1 MPLKATY
8 FWQWLWNCLE
18 TGSQILLEHQLAN
31 KQTALFIKIN
41 HFHVNNSDLRNVSLR
56 EVSLKKCIFNSGIF
70 HESRRIGLLQWNSHV
85 SVLSLVPRGMGKH
98 FSHIAESVFDPNK
111 ANGQE
116 KKSSRD
122 MSDEKLSVLKLI
134 IRCSNVVVFLVGNC
148 KQNKLDQL
156 PLSLQQPLQLVSTWS
171 AKRVSQ
177 VESK

>member
-8 FWQWLWNCLE
+8 FWLWLWNCVE
-18 TGSQILLEHQLAN
+18 TGSQILLEHQLAK
-31 KQTALFIKIN
+31 KQAALFIRIN
-41 HFHVNNSDLRNVSLR
+41 HFHVNNSDLRNISLR
-56 EVSLKKCIFNSGIF
+56 KVSLKKCIFNSGIF
-70 HESRRIGLLQWNSHV
+70 NQSRIGLLQWNSHV
-85 SVLSLVPRGMGKH
+85 SVLSLVPQGMEKH

-122 MSDEKLSVLKLI
+122 MSDEKLNVLKLI
-134 IRCSNVVVFLVGNC
+134 IRCRNVVVFLVGNG

-171 AKRVSQ
+171 AKCVSQ